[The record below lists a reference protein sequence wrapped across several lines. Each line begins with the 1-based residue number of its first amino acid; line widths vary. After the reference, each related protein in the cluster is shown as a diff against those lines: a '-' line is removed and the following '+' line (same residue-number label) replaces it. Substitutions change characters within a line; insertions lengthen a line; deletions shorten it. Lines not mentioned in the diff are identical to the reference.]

1 MISSIRLD
9 LLEVL
14 GDGYIAQHIQQSY
27 REYIEQTSYKVYMS
41 DMVMK
46 LTTAFTGSEIER
58 RWCDI
63 LDELD
68 GSTTPEEHTETEQEI
83 KSRLLAKLNGREVA

>member
-41 DMVMK
+41 DMMK
-46 LTTAFTGSEIER
+46 NIATFITGSEYEH

-63 LDELD
+63 LDDLD
-68 GSTTPEEHTETEQEI
+68 GSATPEEQTESEQEV
-83 KSRLLAKLNGREVA
+83 KSRLLAKLNGREGA